1 MRCAVVRLLAG
12 GRTILL
18 PMMAALDQGN
28 SNGGERRYWGQKQPS
43 RNLTEVKASICP
55 ETGGF
60 PRGEG
65 K

>member
-1 MRCAVVRLLAG
+1 MRCAVVRLLSG

-18 PMMAALDQGN
+18 PMLAVLSQGN
-28 SNGGERRYWGQKQPS
+28 SNGGERRYSGQKQPS
-43 RNLTEVKASICP
+43 RNLTEVRAAKCP
-55 ETGGF
+55 ETGGN